1 MNNPYQLGDIII
13 FKAEDDIFSKCIA
26 WLTDSDV
33 SHSAMI
39 YTEDSITEMIA
50 PGAVVNKIQ
59 TGKGEAAYLLRL
71 TPPRDPRPLLNAAE
85 KYLNA
90 KTQYN
95 FPALLYLGGLLL
107 FKRIRPTKKLLCIAE
122 RIMTL
127 ACLELDKLL
136 QKLAK
141 HPENR
146 SMVCSQYVYQVYY
159 DCGKEYQIQIHS
171 DRSNRFHQQS
181 DTIRLFDFHNENL
194 ASQVKSPHTNL
205 LVSEAP
211 EELMTQ
217 LYEALSQSDLTNVV
231 SAEHIEIQPVI
242 DAFCEKLQLLMGILR
257 TDMPIDSLFVTPADF
272 VYHAENLEN
281 RGEIL
286 MERIL

>member
-107 FKRIRPTKKLLCIAE
+107 FKRIRPTKKLLCIAQ

-127 ACLELDKLL
+127 ACQELDKLL

-159 DCGKEYQIQIHS
+159 DCGKQYQIQIHS
-171 DRSNRFHQQS
+171 DCSNRFHQQS
-181 DTIRLFDFHNENL
+181 DTIRLFDLHNENL

-242 DAFCEKLQLLMGILR
+242 DAFCEKLQLLMEILR